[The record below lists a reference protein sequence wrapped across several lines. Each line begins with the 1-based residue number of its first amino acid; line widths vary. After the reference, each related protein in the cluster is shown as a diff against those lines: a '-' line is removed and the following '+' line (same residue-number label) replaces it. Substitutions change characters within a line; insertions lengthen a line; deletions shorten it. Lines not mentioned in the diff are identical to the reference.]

1 MFEEAKPLK
10 KYKYFEKTNKKYTNK
25 KPSLMLY
32 VSVICYRVDFS
43 SKRRKRW
50 HAAPAVGVGK
60 YRVFCTEPNT
70 FLDGG
75 DYFLR

>member
-10 KYKYFEKTNKKYTNK
+10 NTNISKNKQKKNTNK

-50 HAAPAVGVGK
+50 HATAAVGVGK